1 FTQNILGAND
11 ANNDFDSS
19 TVAANNDG
27 SIVERLEYISQNSA
41 AGTCGNGTVEG
52 GETCDDGNT
61 SWTVGSCAADCSGRN
76 YWSSPEALGTCLN
89 TDTLALKFFCYEMGR
104 FVSAASA
111 VTSSSSLSSVINPTY
126 AGTEA
131 VIVGM
136 SLAQS
141 FYCSVAGGGLHAA
154 SGRVSYPSSQS
165 TSILRVSLFSAFTTG
180 THALYSGLT
189 GYSILVHS
197 YIYSTISSAVSTAG
211 LTTTATYSV
220 SEYTFYTSEIW
231 CTD

>member
-76 YWSSPEALGTCLN
+76 YWSNPKVYNSYLN
-89 TDTLALKFFCYEMGR
+89 SH
-104 FVSAASA
+104 SAAAAQFCFHHGFNDCASLINTPTL
-111 VTSSSSLSSVINPTY
+111 TSSSS
-126 AGTEA
+126 
-131 VIVGM
+131 
-136 SLAQS
+136 
-141 FYCSVAGGGLHAA
+141 SVATSGYGGHYA
-154 SGRVSYPSSQS
+154 
-165 TSILRVSLFSAFTTG
+165 TFVSLTLGLYPDIFDQAVLFYSHTVNYSSMYNFLIEINSVTWTAYWG
-180 THALYSGLT
+180 TFVLIPGQSKFP
-189 GYSILVHS
+189 IVWF
-197 YIYSTISSAVSTAG
+197 STAFYG
-211 LTTTATYSV
+211 TGSASTV
-220 SEYTFYTSEIW
+220 KFDHFYTLAHYTSEIW